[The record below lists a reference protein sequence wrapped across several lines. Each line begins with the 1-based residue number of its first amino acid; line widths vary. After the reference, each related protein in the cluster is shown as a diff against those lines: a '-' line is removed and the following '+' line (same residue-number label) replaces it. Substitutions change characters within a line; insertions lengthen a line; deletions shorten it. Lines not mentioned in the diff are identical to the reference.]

1 MYISNFQPHRYG
13 EEKASAIICVSPWL
27 PLPIYMPLEDTDLWG
42 KQPRCLHLWRQY
54 HPKVPWSSKSVN
66 LVILVSTLCCL
77 LIDQLAELI
86 TFGFCLGKNIHS
98 RYSSYTCWYLQI
110 WGVGVWQGWYSSIT
124 LSRDGFLRRVED
136 ADHKGSG
143 MLICYVSLCNM
154 YISHQ
159 WNNGSDP
166 QSWTCCF
173 LKSYIETSTDQNFP
187 TSEIDIADVVMVQNH
202 RTSPK
207 WLPCQ

>member
-1 MYISNFQPHRYG
+1 MYISNFQP
-13 EEKASAIICVSPWL
+13 EKASVINVFPHNHPSLYAIGGHRSLRKTAEMSTFVKAVSP
-27 PLPIYMPLEDTDLWG
+27 
-42 KQPRCLHLWRQY
+42 K
-54 HPKVPWSSKSVN
+54 SS
-66 LVILVSTLCCL
+66 LVFEVGESRDFGSPPCAACWWIT
-77 LIDQLAELI
+77 AELI